1 VLGTVIG
8 RTASL
13 FILGLGVIWLLVWL
27 LLAYISKQRSTLL
40 VLAIF
45 SVIWAIVGF
54 WRALAGDIISMA
66 VLFVI
71 LLITLPAML
80 RVVNQ
85 YQRAILLRF
94 GKLQS
99 VLEPGLNVIL
109 PWGIDRT
116 IFVDMR
122 TATIDVPK
130 QDIITHDNVPVSVDA
145 VIYFNV
151 FDPKLAVLE
160 VQDYRQAT
168 TLLGM
173 TMLRSILGSH
183 ELDDMLSQREKL
195 NEVLKIDLDKATDPW
210 GVRVSGVEIK
220 AVDLPEDM
228 KRAMAKQ
235 AEAER
240 ERRAKI
246 IAAEGEYQASE
257 KLAQAA
263 DVIGKS
269 RVGVLLRMLQT
280 LSEIAVEKNSTI
292 VFPLP
297 MEILSYF
304 QQKGEKNDEAGS

>member
-1 VLGTVIG
+1 MPGTVIG
-8 RTASL
+8 RIGSL
-13 FILGLGVIWLLVWL
+13 FLFGIGIVWL
-27 LLAYISKQRSTLL
+27 LIWLILAYSSKQKSTLA
-40 VLAIF
+40 VLAVF
-45 SVIWAIVGF
+45 SLIWAGLGF
-54 WRALAGDIISMA
+54 WRATSGDVVSM
-66 VLFVI
+66 VILFVI
-71 LLITLPAML
+71 LFITLPGML
-80 RVVNQ
+80 KVVNQ
-85 YQRAILLRF
+85 YQRAVLLRF

-109 PWGIDRT
+109 PWGIDRALY
-116 IFVDMR
+116 VEMR
-122 TATIDVPK
+122 TTTIDVPK
-130 QDIITHDNVPVSVDA
+130 QDIITRDNVPVSVDA
-145 VIYFNV
+145 VVYFNV

-168 TLLGM
+168 TLLAQ
-173 TMLRSILGSH
+173 TILRSVLGSH

-195 NEVLKIDLDKATDPW
+195 NEMLKLDLDKATDPW
-210 GVRVSGVEIK
+210 GVRVTGVEIK

-246 IAAEGEYQASE
+246 ISAEGEYQASE

-263 DVIGKS
+263 EVIGS
-269 RVGVLLRMLQT
+269 TRVGVMLRMLQT

-297 MEILSYF
+297 MEVLRYF
-304 QQKGEKNDEAGS
+304 AVKGESEDETGS

>member
-1 VLGTVIG
+1 
-8 RTASL
+8 
-13 FILGLGVIWLLVWL
+13 
-27 LLAYISKQRSTLL
+27 
-40 VLAIF
+40 
-45 SVIWAIVGF
+45 
-54 WRALAGDIISMA
+54 
-66 VLFVI
+66 
-71 LLITLPAML
+71 
-80 RVVNQ
+80 
-85 YQRAILLRF
+85 
-94 GKLQS
+94 

-122 TATIDVPK
+122 TTTIDVPK
-130 QDIITHDNVPVSVDA
+130 QDIITRDNVPVSVDA
-145 VIYFNV
+145 VVYFNV
-151 FDPKLAVLE
+151 FEPKLAVLE
-160 VQDYRQAT
+160 VQDYRSAT
-168 TLLGM
+168 TLLAQ
-173 TMLRSILGSH
+173 TMLRSVLGSH

-195 NEVLKIDLDKATDPW
+195 NEVLQVDLDKATDPW
-210 GVRVSGVEIK
+210 GVRVTGVEIK

-240 ERRAKI
+240 ERRAKV

-263 DVIGKS
+263 EVIGGT

-297 MEILSYF
+297 MEILKYF
-304 QQKGEKNDEAGS
+304 QSKGEEGNETSS